1 MKNLILLLAIYI
13 FSGVAYA
20 QTNQIPQNITDAG
33 VQLTQ
38 QSIDAN
44 NAKIQALT
52 TQIANDQGTANTY
65 LAKVA
70 SEQSQIT
77 AIQATNIQ
85 LESSLTALATQTP
98 PIQSAL
104 ALCPTYCY
112 GYTVPLTTDPNAV
125 NWYNIAL
132 LHTQGLNWT
141 SINQL
146 NPNVNWTA
154 INSINGTSGINWSE
168 VNWDSTLNCL
178 GNGAN
183 WNTTVLNGGNC

>member
-1 MKNLILLLAIYI
+1 MNKLILLLAIYI

-20 QTNQIPQNITDAG
+20 QTDQIPQNITDSG
-33 VQLTQ
+33 VGLTKQ
-38 QSIDAN
+38 AIDSN
-44 NAKIQALT
+44 NAQIQALNA
-52 TQIANDQGTANTY
+52 QIANDQGTANTY

-112 GYTVPLTTDPNAV
+112 GYTVPLTTDPNAI
-125 NWYNIAL
+125 NWTDITD
-132 LHTQGLNWT
+132 LHLQGLNWS
-141 SINQL
+141 SIQAIHSG
-146 NPNVNWTA
+146 VNWTA
-154 INSINGTSGINWSE
+154 VNMANGTSGVNWSGINWNVIS
-168 VNWDSTLNCL
+168 NCL
-178 GNGAN
+178 SNGVN
-183 WNTTVLNGGNC
+183 WNTAVINGTC

>member
-1 MKNLILLLAIYI
+1 LAIYI
-13 FSGVAYA
+13 FSGVVYA
-20 QTNQIPQNITDAG
+20 QTSQIPQNITDSG

-104 ALCPTYCY
+104 DLLNSNPSY
-112 GYTVPLTTDPNAV
+112 GINWTSTVTLITDPNAI
-125 NWYNIAL
+125 NWTDITD
-132 LHTQGLNWT
+132 LHLQGLNWS
-141 SINQL
+141 SIQAIHSG
-146 NPNVNWTA
+146 VNWTA
-154 INSINGTSGINWSE
+154 VDIANGTAGVNWSGVNWYTISNCLSNGVNWNTAVINGT
-168 VNWDSTLNCL
+168 C
-178 GNGAN
+178 
-183 WNTTVLNGGNC
+183 

>member
-20 QTNQIPQNITDAG
+20 QTNQIPQAITDSG
-33 VQLTQ
+33 VWLTK

-44 NAKIQALT
+44 NAAIQALNA
-52 TQIANDQGTANTY
+52 QIANDQGTANTY

-104 ALCPTYCY
+104 NLLNSNPSY
-112 GYTVPLTTDPNAV
+112 GINWIVTDPNAI
-125 NWYNIAL
+125 NWIDITD
-132 LHTQGLNWT
+132 LHLQGLNWS
-141 SINQL
+141 SIQAIHSG
-146 NPNVNWTA
+146 VNWTA
-154 INSINGTSGINWSE
+154 VDIANGTSGVNWSGINWNVIS
-168 VNWDSTLNCL
+168 NCL
-178 GNGAN
+178 SNGVN
-183 WNTTVLNGGNC
+183 WNTAVINGTC

>member
-112 GYTVPLTTDPNAV
+112 GYTVPLTTDPNAI
-125 NWYNIAL
+125 NWTDITD
-132 LHTQGLNWT
+132 LHLQGLNWS
-141 SINQL
+141 SIQAIHSG
-146 NPNVNWTA
+146 VNWTA
-154 INSINGTSGINWSE
+154 VDIANGTSGVNWSGINWNVIS
-168 VNWDSTLNCL
+168 NCL
-178 GNGAN
+178 SNGVN
-183 WNTTVLNGGNC
+183 WNTAVINGTC

>member
-85 LESSLTALATQTP
+85 LEPSLTALATQTP

-104 ALCPTYCY
+104 NLLNSNPSY
-112 GYTVPLTTDPNAV
+112 GINWIVTDPNAI
-125 NWYNIAL
+125 NWIDITD
-132 LHTQGLNWT
+132 LHLQGLNW
-141 SINQL
+141 SYIQAIHSG
-146 NPNVNWTA
+146 VNWTA
-154 INSINGTSGINWSE
+154 VDIANGTSGVNWSGINWNVIS
-168 VNWDSTLNCL
+168 NCL
-178 GNGAN
+178 SNGVN
-183 WNTTVLNGGNC
+183 WNTAVINGTC

>member
-1 MKNLILLLAIYI
+1 LAIYI

-20 QTNQIPQNITDAG
+20 QTNQIPQAITDAG
-33 VQLTQ
+33 IGLTK
-38 QSIDAN
+38 QSIDTN
-44 NAKIQALT
+44 NAAIQALNA
-52 TQIANDQGTANTY
+52 QIANDQGTANTY

-77 AIQATNIQ
+77 ALQTTNIQ

-112 GYTVPLTTDPNAV
+112 GYTVPLTTDPNAI

-146 NPNVNWTA
+146 NPGVNWTA
-154 INSINGTSGINWSE
+154 VNIANGTSGVNWSDINWNVIS
-168 VNWDSTLNCL
+168 NCL
-178 GNGAN
+178 SNGVN
-183 WNTTVLNGGNC
+183 WNTAVINGTC

>member
-104 ALCPTYCY
+104 NLLNSNPSY
-112 GYTVPLTTDPNAV
+112 GINWIVTDPNAI
-125 NWYNIAL
+125 NWIDITD
-132 LHTQGLNWT
+132 LHLQGLNWS
-141 SINQL
+141 SIQAIHSG
-146 NPNVNWTA
+146 VNWTA
-154 INSINGTSGINWSE
+154 VDIANGTSGVNWSGINWNVIS
-168 VNWDSTLNCL
+168 NCL
-178 GNGAN
+178 SNGVN
-183 WNTTVLNGGNC
+183 WNTAVINGTC

>member
-20 QTNQIPQNITDAG
+20 QTNQIPQTITDAG

-44 NAKIQALT
+44 NAAIQALNA
-52 TQIANDQGTANTY
+52 QIANDQGTANTY

-70 SEQSQIT
+70 SEQAQIAT
-77 AIQATNIQ
+77 IQATNIQ

-112 GYTVPLTTDPNAV
+112 GYTVPLTTNPNAI
-125 NWYNIAL
+125 NWTDITD
-132 LHTQGLNWT
+132 LHLQGLNWS
-141 SINQL
+141 SIQAIHSG
-146 NPNVNWTA
+146 VNWTA
-154 INSINGTSGINWSE
+154 VNMANGTSGVNWSGINWNVIS
-168 VNWDSTLNCL
+168 NCL
-178 GNGAN
+178 SNGVN
-183 WNTTVLNGGNC
+183 WNTAVINGTC

>member
-1 MKNLILLLAIYI
+1 MNKLILLLAIYI

-20 QTNQIPQNITDAG
+20 QTDQIPQNITDSG
-33 VQLTQ
+33 VGLTKQ
-38 QSIDAN
+38 TIDSN
-44 NAKIQALT
+44 NAQIQALNA
-52 TQIANDQGTANTY
+52 QIANDQGTANTY

-112 GYTVPLTTDPNAV
+112 GYTVPLTTDPNAI
-125 NWYNIAL
+125 NWTDITD
-132 LHTQGLNWT
+132 LHLQGLNWS
-141 SINQL
+141 SIQAIHSG
-146 NPNVNWTA
+146 VNWTA
-154 INSINGTSGINWSE
+154 VDIANGTSGVNWTGINWNVIS
-168 VNWDSTLNCL
+168 NCL
-178 GNGAN
+178 SNGVN
-183 WNTTVLNGGNC
+183 WNTAVINGTC

>member
-20 QTNQIPQNITDAG
+20 QTNQIPQTITDAG
-33 VQLTQ
+33 VGLTK
-38 QSIDAN
+38 QSIDTN
-44 NAKIQALT
+44 NAAIQALNA
-52 TQIANDQGTANTY
+52 QIANDQGTANTY

-104 ALCPTYCY
+104 NLLNSNPSY
-112 GYTVPLTTDPNAV
+112 GINWIVTDPNAI
-125 NWYNIAL
+125 NWIDITD
-132 LHTQGLNWT
+132 LHLQGLNWS
-141 SINQL
+141 SIQAIHSG
-146 NPNVNWTA
+146 VNWTA
-154 INSINGTSGINWSE
+154 VNIANGTSGVNWTGINWNVIS
-168 VNWDSTLNCL
+168 NCL
-178 GNGAN
+178 SNGVN
-183 WNTTVLNGGNC
+183 WNTAVINGTC

>member
-20 QTNQIPQNITDAG
+20 QTNQIPQTITDAG
-33 VQLTQ
+33 VGLTK
-38 QSIDAN
+38 QSIDTN
-44 NAKIQALT
+44 NAAIQALNA
-52 TQIANDQGTANTY
+52 QIANDQGTANTY

-112 GYTVPLTTDPNAV
+112 GYTVPLTTDPNAI
-125 NWYNIAL
+125 NWTDITAL
-132 LHTQGLNWT
+132 HLQGLNWS
-141 SINQL
+141 SIQAIHSG
-146 NPNVNWTA
+146 VNWTA
-154 INSINGTSGINWSE
+154 VNMANGTSGINWSGI
-168 VNWDSTLNCL
+168 NWNVISNCL
-178 GNGAN
+178 GNGVN
-183 WNTTVLNGGNC
+183 WSTAVINGTC

>member
-20 QTNQIPQNITDAG
+20 QTNQIPQTITDAG
-33 VQLTQ
+33 VGLTK
-38 QSIDAN
+38 QSIDTN
-44 NAKIQALT
+44 NAAIQALNA
-52 TQIANDQGTANTY
+52 QIANDQGTANTY

-104 ALCPTYCY
+104 NLLNSNPSY
-112 GYTVPLTTDPNAV
+112 GINWIVTDPNAI
-125 NWYNIAL
+125 NWIDITD
-132 LHTQGLNWT
+132 LHLQGLNWS
-141 SINQL
+141 SIQAIHSG
-146 NPNVNWTA
+146 VNWTA
-154 INSINGTSGINWSE
+154 VDIANGTSGVNWSGINWNVIS
-168 VNWDSTLNCL
+168 NCL
-178 GNGAN
+178 SNGVN
-183 WNTTVLNGGNC
+183 WNTAVINGTC

>member
-77 AIQATNIQ
+77 AIQATNIK

-104 ALCPTYCY
+104 NLLNSNPSY
-112 GYTVPLTTDPNAV
+112 GINWIVTDPNAI
-125 NWYNIAL
+125 NWIDITD
-132 LHTQGLNWT
+132 LHLQGLNWS
-141 SINQL
+141 SIQAIHSG
-146 NPNVNWTA
+146 VNWTA
-154 INSINGTSGINWSE
+154 VDIANGTSGVNWSGINWNVIS
-168 VNWDSTLNCL
+168 NCL
-178 GNGAN
+178 SNGVN
-183 WNTTVLNGGNC
+183 WNTAVINGTC

>member
-20 QTNQIPQNITDAG
+20 QNDQIPQNITDSG
-33 VQLTQ
+33 VGLTKQ
-38 QSIDAN
+38 AIDSN
-44 NAKIQALT
+44 NAQIQALNA
-52 TQIANDQGTANTY
+52 QIANDQGTANTY

-70 SEQSQIT
+70 LEQSQIT

-112 GYTVPLTTDPNAV
+112 GYTVPLTTDPNAI
-125 NWYNIAL
+125 NWTDITD
-132 LHTQGLNWT
+132 LHLQGLNWT
-141 SINQL
+141 SIQ
-146 NPNVNWTA
+146 A
-154 INSINGTSGINWSE
+154 IHSY
-168 VNWDSTLNCL
+168 
-178 GNGAN
+178 
-183 WNTTVLNGGNC
+183 